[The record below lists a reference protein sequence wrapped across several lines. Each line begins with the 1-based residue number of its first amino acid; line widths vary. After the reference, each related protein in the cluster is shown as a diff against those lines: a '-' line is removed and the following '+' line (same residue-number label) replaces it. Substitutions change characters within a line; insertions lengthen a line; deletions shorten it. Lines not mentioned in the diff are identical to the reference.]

1 MRVLLRSRS
10 RCLFTRSMVP
20 HMCSC
25 MRGCVHAPRMRARV
39 YNSEVGVRGNREK
52 GMKGGTITVPRFRAT
67 TRRHPFNLHPRC
79 RVLNQPAISLP
90 LLSPFQ
96 LLLSPYPWYS
106 PRILFYVFSSFSSFT
121 CRDGNPR
128 SCREK
133 RGYQANRL
141 FDCIGKKGE
150 ARIVKALF
158 VQRYRFASIIIWC
171 LDTQL

>member
-1 MRVLLRSRS
+1 MIIFIGIFCEKLSRVRTYTGTYILHYYCKANTHTHTYEYFARIVRRAMRVLLRSRS

-96 LLLSPYPWYS
+96 LLLSPYP
-106 PRILFYVFSSFSSFT
+106 
-121 CRDGNPR
+121 
-128 SCREK
+128 
-133 RGYQANRL
+133 
-141 FDCIGKKGE
+141 
-150 ARIVKALF
+150 
-158 VQRYRFASIIIWC
+158 
-171 LDTQL
+171 